1 MNNMQHKIV
10 RTGKGC
16 YPKQCESCKIEFI
29 TGDDRHEWRMFLL
42 SNRYLSG
49 SFWTTHCHEC
59 FVKTVISWKD
69 TLVEEI
75 EAMPECMREL
85 A

>member
-1 MNNMQHKIV
+1 MSNMQHKIV
-10 RTGKGC
+10 RTGKG
-16 YPKQCESCKIEFI
+16 YSRYCEGCSTEFKA
-29 TGDDRHEWRMFLL
+29 GDDRHEWRMHLL
-42 SNRYLSG
+42 SNQYLSG

-69 TLVEEI
+69 TLVQEI
-75 EAMPECMREL
+75 ELMPDSMREL